1 MSVQN
6 IQVTVSLDA
15 NNTPVF
21 NYVPAGPVVVTESGT
36 QIIYSL
42 QDKTGK
48 GLSFAGAAF
57 ATPFDRVID
66 AVELLNETTLALYDA
81 DTIVGKTGFR
91 LVFNIAGST
100 LQLCSPDPQ
109 VINKDVK

>member
-1 MSVQN
+1 MSIQT

-15 NNTPVF
+15 NNNPVF
-21 NYVPAGPVVVTESGT
+21 NYVPEGDVVVTEAGT

-42 QDKTGK
+42 EDKTEK

-57 ATPFDRVID
+57 LTPFDRVID
-66 AVELLNETTLALYDA
+66 AVEILNETTLALYDTDA
-81 DTIVGKTGFR
+81 IVGKTGFR
-91 LVFNIAGST
+91 LVLNIAGST

-109 VINKDVK
+109 IINKDVK

>member
-6 IQVTVSLDA
+6 IQVTVSLDT
-15 NNTPVF
+15 NNSPVF
-21 NYVPAGPVVVTESGT
+21 NYVPTGPVLVTEPGT

-42 QDKTGK
+42 QDNTGK

-57 ATPFDRVID
+57 VTPFDQVID
-66 AVELLNETTLALYDA
+66 AVELLNKTTLALYDTDA
-81 DTIVGKTGFR
+81 IVGETGFR

-100 LQLCSPDPQ
+100 LQLCSSDPQ